1 MPPKKRANPSITET
15 HDNGRMKSTQTS
27 SATSSQFTRGTRQK
41 TETKHHVVTPP
52 VQKKST
58 GRQVV
63 SARSACVGKMKQRI
77 IELSDDE
84 VSHYCCYRMR
94 FSTTEVIAVDTCSAG
109 MLYEYFSRSGL
120 FHVLTEFWF
129 SQILRKFFFD
139 VTGGTVLYRR

>member
-1 MPPKKRANPSITET
+1 MPPKKRTNPSITET

-27 SATSSQFTRGTRQK
+27 SATSSTTRGARQK

-58 GRQVV
+58 RRQVV
-63 SARSACVGKMKQRI
+63 SARSACVGKVKQRI

-94 FSTTEVIAVDTCSAG
+94 FTTTEVIAVYTCSAV
-109 MLYEYFSRSGL
+109 MLLGYF
-120 FHVLTEFWF
+120 W
-129 SQILRKFFFD
+129 
-139 VTGGTVLYRR
+139 